1 MNNDTINEVIAQ
13 EIFKQ
18 LYEKAVFGE
27 IRVNDVQEI
36 ISNFF
41 NVPEEKLSWI
51 RY

>member
-13 EIFKQ
+13 ELFQQ
-18 LYEKAVFGE
+18 LYNKAVFGE
-27 IRVNDVQEI
+27 IKVDDVQEI

-41 NVPEEKLSWI
+41 NVPEEKLNWI